1 MSFDAISYLPSF
13 FRQNPQCEGVNQ
25 RRILFNAKAPSIGR
39 VFYEVRMESD
49 KYVMYAGA
57 AHGINNGAE
66 FAVYK
71 DRETPLKT
79 PPFGTLV
86 VKETGAFTTTM
97 HLPDNAIAF
106 ALAGT
111 GFAMQTKMGEEEDL
125 RLHIA
130 LNDKLTPVF
139 KALGEEM
146 LRTDLNRRRISLVE
160 KDKAELDIAIDG
172 DHVVFNIL
180 NPQVTLFGLKQMPFR
195 VEPTYEDVYPVICAS
210 AHYYWHLR
218 RNNTSNVLQN
228 QVQLEFKKMQE
239 LDEYD
244 EDFNPIFA
252 PTGDNLNTA
261 GVVDIVVDPDDM
273 YGIKLVNNSALDLY
287 PSLFFFDNSDL
298 SICKCFEH
306 EGGSCCM
313 LILSTASFYQ
323 PPTATQKL
331 DVPLPKKANN
341 VPGSLSIGY
350 GSGGLTP
357 FSYFIRDGQDTD
369 VGFLKLFLTTEPV
382 DYSNVPQTSPFDI
395 RQRGNGKYKPKPRLI
410 WDTILV
416 AVVQRRVLL
425 VV

>member
-1 MSFDAISYLPSF
+1 MWYDAISHLPSF

-25 RRILFNAKAPSIGR
+25 GRILFNAKAPSIGR

-71 DRETPLKT
+71 DRETPPKMS
-79 PPFGTLV
+79 PFGTLV
-86 VKETGAFTTTM
+86 VKETGAFITTM
-97 HLPDNAIAF
+97 HLPDNAVAF

-111 GFAMQTKMGEEEDL
+111 GFAMQIKTGEEEDL

-130 LNDKLTPVF
+130 LNDKLSPVF
-139 KALGEEM
+139 EALGEEM
-146 LRTDLNRRRISLVE
+146 LRTDSNRRRISLVE
-160 KDKAELDIAIDG
+160 KDKAELDIAING

-195 VEPTYEDVYPVICAS
+195 VEPTYEDVYPVIRAS

-228 QVQLEFKKMQE
+228 HVQLEFKKMQE

-244 EDFNPIFA
+244 DDFNPIFA
-252 PTGDNLNTA
+252 PTGDNLNAA
-261 GVVDIVVDPDDM
+261 GVVDIIVDPDDM

-298 SICKCFEH
+298 SICKCSEH
-306 EGGSCCM
+306 EGD
-313 LILSTASFYQ
+313 A
-323 PPTATQKL
+323 
-331 DVPLPKKANN
+331 
-341 VPGSLSIGY
+341 
-350 GSGGLTP
+350 
-357 FSYFIRDGQDTD
+357 
-369 VGFLKLFLTTEPV
+369 
-382 DYSNVPQTSPFDI
+382 
-395 RQRGNGKYKPKPRLI
+395 
-410 WDTILV
+410 V
-416 AVVQRRVLL
+416 AC
-425 VV
+425 